1 MKIPT
6 KFNVFHPK
14 YYSLKSNLNLPNTI
28 TLSRMITTP
37 FIGYFISNNQIGL
50 GLSLLGVAAFSDALD
65 GYIARK
71 YHMKTP
77 LGTILDPLADK
88 LLMTTLV
95 VSLTNINLL
104 PLELGVTII
113 ARDILL
119 VGNTIVQRYKTLP
132 RPVLCN

>member
-1 MKIPT
+1 
-6 KFNVFHPK
+6 
-14 YYSLKSNLNLPNTI
+14 
-28 TLSRMITTP
+28 MITTP